1 MSDNQNALR
10 RYFKRF
16 LILSSGT
23 LALFVILALIVLA
36 REKYLRGEDTVINLA
51 CNNERLL
58 LQITQDRKH
67 PYTRYLKGHIF
78 QTKEPFVRIAKS
90 IDVAEDYFIFGIPND
105 SFFPLPLGDFEEIE
119 ASAALNELFRRGLTL
134 KIDRRTLEIKFQS
147 SEPVEVVS
155 THQCEQVRE
164 VQLLAKAKTR
174 YKAAE
179 KQYLEKTKDRKF

>member
-1 MSDNQNALR
+1 MSGNQNALR

-16 LILSSGT
+16 LILSSGIF
-23 LALFVILALIVLA
+23 ALWVILALIVLA

-67 PYTRYLKGHIF
+67 PYSRYLKGHTF
-78 QTKEPFVRIAKS
+78 QTNRPFVRIAKS
-90 IDVAEDYFIFGIPND
+90 IDVAEDYFIFGIPKNS
-105 SFFPLPLGDFEEIE
+105 SFPWFFGDFGAIDQ
-119 ASAALNELFRRGLTL
+119 SGALNELFRRGLTL
-134 KIDRRTLEIKFQS
+134 KIDRRTLEIELQG
-147 SEPVEVVS
+147 SEEVTGVS
-155 THQCEQVRE
+155 QCEE
-164 VQLLAKAKTR
+164 VSEGQLLAKAKTR